1 MKRRQQAQA
10 SYIPTTSSGIFQE
23 STSRQDSKDT
33 LRQEPS
39 YSNPDSGFRE
49 SSRSTSRHDD
59 SPRHISLP
67 SRRWYDEYDGPPL
80 SSNLAVTMMKGK
92 DTVGAQKEIGM
103 SDDLLEEIA
112 MTVISCR
119 FSCCNTLSRCLFVL
133 LIAKNPAGGVI

>member
-1 MKRRQQAQA
+1 MRNERLVATKGP
-10 SYIPTTSSGIFQE
+10 SYAFGDKGAPRGLVEKTATGSSFVYPDHQFRDFSG

-59 SPRHISLP
+59 SPRYISPP

-80 SSNLAVTMMKGK
+80 SSNFAVTMMKGK

-112 MTVISCR
+112 MTVIS
-119 FSCCNTLSRCLFVL
+119 
-133 LIAKNPAGGVI
+133 